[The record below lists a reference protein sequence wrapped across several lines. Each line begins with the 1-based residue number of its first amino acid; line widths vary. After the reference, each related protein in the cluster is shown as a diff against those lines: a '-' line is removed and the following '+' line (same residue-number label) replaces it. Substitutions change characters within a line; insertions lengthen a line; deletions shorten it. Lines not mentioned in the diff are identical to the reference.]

1 MTKHIKSIVSVLAVA
16 FLVYIF
22 TFYIDGEMG
31 VILLAFVLFAPLV
44 SLFFLLYAR
53 KRVKVSFTC
62 DAYAPKGSKLPV
74 KVTVA
79 KTGIFPLA
87 IVEIVPYAT
96 EIFGQNIKKRKLTML
111 NENRRSFTIELD
123 ALVGGNGE
131 VGIKEMYSCGFM
143 GFFKLPLKT
152 PLPQPVSIGVIPPV
166 PEIKASSQLFRS
178 IADVVLT
185 SDEEEENDT
194 AMLFSA
200 NTSPGYEHR
209 EYELGDPLKRINW
222 KLSSKKG
229 RMMVRLDEAVA
240 SVQPVVVLD
249 LYRRGGI
256 PAEQVILGEEKLIR
270 SVFGLLSLLVKQGI
284 ACNFIYRTSSGET
297 VSESVDNPDYP
308 DQLLLKVL
316 AVKVIPDK
324 RVDLSHL
331 GGSVCACVIATTD
344 ASGDFGTITRTVDS
358 PDNISIV
365 GLSPST
371 PNSTSLPMWYLDEDN
386 NFRSV

>member
-1 MTKHIKSIVSVLAVA
+1 MIKHIKSIVSVLAVA

-74 KVTVA
+74 KVTVT

-96 EIFGQNIKKRKLTML
+96 KIFGQNIKKRKLTML
-111 NENRRSFTIELD
+111 NENRRSCTIELD

-284 ACNFIYRTSSGET
+284 ACNFVYRTSSGET

-344 ASGDFGTITRTVDS
+344 ASGDFGTITRNVDS

>member
-344 ASGDFGTITRTVDS
+344 ASGDFGTITRNVDS

>member
-1 MTKHIKSIVSVLAVA
+1 MIKHIKSIVSVLAVA

-53 KRVKVSFTC
+53 KRAKVSFTC

-74 KVTVA
+74 KVTVT

-284 ACNFIYRTSSGET
+284 ACNFVYRTSSGET

-344 ASGDFGTITRTVDS
+344 ASGDFGTITRNVDS

>member
-1 MTKHIKSIVSVLAVA
+1 MTKHIKSIVSVIAVA

-62 DAYAPKGSKLPV
+62 DAYAPKGNKLPV
-74 KVTVA
+74 KVTVT

-344 ASGDFGTITRTVDS
+344 ASGDFGTITRNVDS

>member
-1 MTKHIKSIVSVLAVA
+1 MIKHIKSIVSVLAVA

-74 KVTVA
+74 KVTVT

-344 ASGDFGTITRTVDS
+344 ASGDFGTITRNVDS

>member
-74 KVTVA
+74 KVTVT

-344 ASGDFGTITRTVDS
+344 ASGDFGTITRNVDS

>member
-1 MTKHIKSIVSVLAVA
+1 MIKHIKSIVSVLAVA

-74 KVTVA
+74 KVTVT

-152 PLPQPVSIGVIPPV
+152 PLPQPASIGVIPPV

-344 ASGDFGTITRTVDS
+344 ASGDFGTITRNVDS

>member
-1 MTKHIKSIVSVLAVA
+1 MIKHIKSIVSVLAVA

-31 VILLAFVLFAPLV
+31 IILLAFVLFAPLV
-44 SLFFLLYAR
+44 SLFFVLYAR
-53 KRVKVSFTC
+53 KRTRVSFTC
-62 DAYAPKGSKLPV
+62 DAYVPKGSRLPV
-74 KVTVA
+74 KVTVS
-79 KTGIFPLA
+79 KTGVFPLA
-87 IVEIVPYAT
+87 VIEIETYAT

-111 NENRRSFTIELD
+111 SEKKKSFTIELD
-123 ALVGGNGE
+123 ALIGGNGE
-131 VGIKEMYSCGFM
+131 VGIKGAYSCGFL

-152 PLPQPVSIGVIPPV
+152 SLPQPVSVGVIPQIPD
-166 PEIKASSQLFRS
+166 IKASSQLFRS

-185 SDEEEENDT
+185 SDEDEENDT
-194 AMLFSA
+194 AMMFSA

-229 RMMVRLDEAVA
+229 KMMVRLDEAVA

-249 LYRRGGI
+249 LYRRSGF
-256 PAEQVILGEEKLIR
+256 PAEKVVLGEELLIR

-284 ACNFIYRTSSGET
+284 ACSFVYRTSSGET

-308 DQLLLKVL
+308 EQLLLKVL
-316 AVKVIPDK
+316 AVKVVPDK
-324 RVDLSHL
+324 RVDISQT

-344 ASGDFGTITRTVDS
+344 ASGDFGVITRNIDS
-358 PDNISIV
+358 PDNISII
-365 GLSPST
+365 GLSPAT
-371 PNSTSLPMWYLDEDN
+371 PNSTSLPLWYLDEDN
-386 NFRSV
+386 NFKLV